1 MKTSPAQYL
10 STEST
15 TAMLIPVDSP
25 GKPTIYFQNNPDQIG
40 VQDKTATQEN
50 SGANNENTGR
60 PKVSFSEKKA
70 TTIELKNMYIDK
82 YEQGESV
89 MKEIQDLKEATT
101 FIEKM
106 RRPPVYEFRWGTQ
119 QYFRKCFVE
128 NLSYKLT
135 MFLPDGTPVRAIV
148 DISLKEADEPRPS
161 DAVAKG
167 APDPSQAQRA
177 NNPQGTFFTSIGSF
191 LDDWFA

>member
-1 MKTSPAQYL
+1 
-10 STEST
+10 
-15 TAMLIPVDSP
+15 
-25 GKPTIYFQNNPDQIG
+25 
-40 VQDKTATQEN
+40 
-50 SGANNENTGR
+50 
-60 PKVSFSEKKA
+60 
-70 TTIELKNMYIDK
+70 
-82 YEQGESV
+82 
-89 MKEIQDLKEATT
+89 
-101 FIEKM
+101 M